1 MPTTTVLDVD
11 QMAGVVL
18 VDGVLDGALVAAT
31 TLLLRI
37 PERSL
42 KTQIVGGQASGPE
55 RLEELPLDTGLV
67 AGTATITTATTIAIV
82 ITVAL
87 DVEVEDGIGVDQDHH
102 LAPTTPTAM
111 KAPASVQPAD
121 ARCASY
127 HVAHF
132 VDITAMA
139 QSSIKGISS
148 HNRLFPFILPTRT
161 SPHNHDPSE
170 DCHLTTKYIHASSET
185 PHAAAAK

>member
-1 MPTTTVLDVD
+1 
-11 QMAGVVL
+11 MAGVVL
-18 VDGVLDGALVAAT
+18 VDGVLDGALAT

-42 KTQIVGGQASGPE
+42 KTQIVGDQASGPE
-55 RLEELPLDTGLV
+55 PLEELPLDTGLV
-67 AGTATITTATTIAIV
+67 AATATTITTATTIAIV

-127 HVAHF
+127 HVAHL